1 MKKLTLENKLQAAKA
16 LLEDIKSLHTPGETV
31 RIMEVC
37 GTHTVAIFREGIR
50 QMLPE
55 GIELISGPGCPVC
68 VTDQSYMDKALAYA
82 AREDVIIA
90 TFGDMLKVPGTD
102 GNLWEAKSEG
112 AQIHI
117 IYSPMEIVALGRQH
131 PDKKIVFLA
140 IGFETTV
147 AVIAATVKMV
157 AQAGL
162 DNVFF
167 LVSHKLVPPAHP
179 DKKIVFLAIGF
190 ETTVAVIAA
199 TVKMVAQAG
208 LDNVFFLVSHKL
220 VPPALRAL
228 LDRKERQLD
237 GFLLPGHVSVIIGE
251 EPYRFLAEEYGIPSC
266 IAGFDGLEILAAVR
280 DILWQRKSGTYYVG
294 NQYKSVVANTGNP
307 VAIQLMNAGFDGLEI
322 LAAVRD
328 ILWQRK
334 SGTYYVGNQY
344 KSVVANTGNPVAIQ
358 LMKELYEPADDVWRG
373 MGVIPK
379 SGLRLAGEYARFD
392 AERMLP
398 LGDMGEAMPPKGC
411 QCDKVLQGLIR
422 PDECALFGKE
432 CTADHPV
439 GACMVSVEGSCAAW
453 YKYRRTSGGQLWE
466 D

>member
-167 LVSHKLVPPAHP
+167 LVSHKLVPPA
-179 DKKIVFLAIGF
+179 
-190 ETTVAVIAA
+190 
-199 TVKMVAQAG
+199 
-208 LDNVFFLVSHKL
+208 
-220 VPPALRAL
+220 LRAL

-294 NQYKSVVANTGNP
+294 NQYKSVVA
-307 VAIQLMNAGFDGLEI
+307 
-322 LAAVRD
+322 
-328 ILWQRK
+328 
-334 SGTYYVGNQY
+334 S
-344 KSVVANTGNPVAIQ
+344 TGNPVAIQ

-398 LGDMGEAMPPKGC
+398 LGDMGEATPPKGC